1 MEIVVSH
8 TQGNV
13 PVTVFQLKGTY
24 RSNEEIK
31 DLAQSEFDN
40 GARYMVVDFSDVDFM
55 GSAGLQGI
63 LFMYELLRGDIS
75 EEEKKEID
83 QGISAGTYTSPH
95 LKLLKPNELV
105 KEVLNLTGYDMF
117 LEIYEDLEDVVSSFK

>member
-8 TQGNV
+8 SQGNV
-13 PVTVFQLKGTY
+13 PVTVFHLKGTF
-24 RSNEEIK
+24 RANEAIK
-31 DLAQSEFDN
+31 ELGQSDFDN
-40 GARYMVVDFSDVDFM
+40 GARHMVVDLSDVDFM
-55 GSAGLQGI
+55 GSAGVQGI

-105 KEVLNLTGYDMF
+105 KEVLKLTGYDMF
-117 LEIYEDLEDVVSSFK
+117 LEIYEDLEEVVKSF